1 MKNLLDLKRIL
12 LQIPDSEL
20 KANEIVFSTGE
31 SSGIINELVKCE
43 ESLYF
48 LEDYDDLDTK
58 ANLMER
64 HDLTEKEFKA
74 EATLEI
80 KKGKYYFK
88 IDM

>member
-12 LQIPDSEL
+12 LQIPDNEL
-20 KANEIVFSTGE
+20 KENEIIFSTGE
-31 SSGIINELVKCE
+31 QSGVINELVKCE

-58 ANLMER
+58 ANLMKSYE
-64 HDLTEKEFKA
+64 LSEKEFKS

-80 KKGKYYFK
+80 RKGKYYFK
-88 IDM
+88 IEM